1 MDVYVGQA
9 SDGVCCT
16 EQFSHRNHR
25 IFCDNFFTSPK
36 LFDEL
41 LSKGLYACGT
51 VRCDRREYPEALK
64 GLSLSRGEHRFQQRG
79 QLTAVGWEDK
89 RQVSVLSLHHHR
101 WNYEAG

>member
-1 MDVYVGQA
+1 MWVVADSCNGYFLDVDVYVGRA
-9 SDGVCCT
+9 SDGVTTEHGLGEKVVLKLT

-64 GLSLSRGEHRFQQRG
+64 GLSLSRGEHRFQQ
-79 QLTAVGWEDK
+79 
-89 RQVSVLSLHHHR
+89 
-101 WNYEAG
+101 